1 MTPLKAKFNASIT
14 AYQREY
20 PVIIF
25 AEIRP
30 EKDILNFSQGLWT
43 FKARVTDICTSTSN
57 LSVTQILQIGELWMP
72 LAQKWIKDNID
83 LTHYYWTHL
92 QDAEILD

>member
-1 MTPLKAKFNASIT
+1 MTPLKAKFNATIT

-30 EKDILNFSQGLWT
+30 EKDILNFSITGDGFDLEKIGKLLTEQG
-43 FKARVTDICTSTSN
+43 FQESS
-57 LSVTQILQIGELWMP
+57 
-72 LAQKWIKDNID
+72 
-83 LTHYYWTHL
+83 
-92 QDAEILD
+92 